1 MNKKLFPA
9 TFSKLKRDDFLR
21 ASEEVGKIKLLY
33 QLQCRYA
40 FMSLLIGHS
49 TNNNNN
55 KPIRQRDLPKTGSSK
70 VTLMHSSPK
79 VVIRSP
85 GSKSNFIPL
94 YRDI

>member
-9 TFSKLKRDDFLR
+9 TSSKLKRDDFLR

-49 TNNNNN
+49 TNNNNR
-55 KPIRQRDLPKTGSSK
+55 PIRQRYLPKTGSSK
-70 VTLMHSSPK
+70 VTLKHSSPK